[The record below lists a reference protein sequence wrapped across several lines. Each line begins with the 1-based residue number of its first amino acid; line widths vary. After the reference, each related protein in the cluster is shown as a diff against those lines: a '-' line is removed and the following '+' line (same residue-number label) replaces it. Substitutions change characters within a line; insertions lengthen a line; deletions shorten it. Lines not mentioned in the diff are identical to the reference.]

1 MVRKTTLHSGVCDMS
16 FVHLHVHTQY
26 SILDGLSDIKK
37 LFAKARE
44 LGMPALAITD
54 HGNMYGVKEF
64 LKWAWDKSN
73 LGPDKKPVVKPLVGC
88 EIYVTRHYD
97 HRLHDPEHK
106 KYYHLIL
113 LAKNYNGYRNL
124 MKICSE
130 GFIEGFYYKP
140 RVTHEILEQYHED
153 LICCSACLAGEISQ
167 NLIAGNY
174 DEARKAAL
182 WHKNLFGE
190 DYYLEVMLHKSR
202 VEGLPPETKEKIDRV
217 YSEQTVA
224 NEGIFRLAGEL
235 GINVVATNDAH
246 FISREDG
253 PVHDRLI
260 CLTTNANISD
270 PKRLHYTQEEFI
282 KSREEMEELFPDHP
296 EVLDNTL
303 AVAEKIE
310 AYKID
315 RPHVLPKFAIDPDF
329 LSDIDAKLL
338 EYKDVIDAGR
348 NTEAGEYRGDEF
360 CHSVAYLCELT
371 YRGAHSRYGETL
383 NGEQT
388 ERIDFE
394 LKTISKMGFPDYF
407 LIVQD
412 YIAASRKHGYL
423 VGPGRGSAAGSV
435 VAYCLGITN
444 LDPIKYN
451 LLFERFLNPDRISM
465 PDIDVDFENLLD
477 AHDYVE
483 RSYGEDHVSRVITFG
498 TMAAKSAIKD
508 VARISEVSIDESNRL
523 SKMVPDRLS
532 EKVEKEYP
540 FNPKLDELKPG
551 FKVIEKEVEI
561 DGVKQ
566 KRSFQKGMEDVNVK
580 ITLSNCYRL
589 VPEFKNELEN
599 GPEINKEVLKY
610 ALKLEGCIRQVGVH
624 ACATIIGRSNLTDH
638 IPICLSKDKETGK
651 DVWTSQYDGHYI
663 EDVGML
669 KMDFLGLNTL
679 SIIHETLRNIK
690 QRHGIDIDIE
700 AIDIADRETLELYG
714 RGDTTVVFQF
724 ESEGMKNWL
733 QRLRPERFEDLIAM
747 NALYRPGPMDY
758 IPDFV
763 ARKQGVQKI
772 EYDLPEMEEYLDE
785 TYGITVYQEQ
795 VMLLSRK
802 LANFTKGEA
811 DRLRKAMGK
820 KKINEMMELKDK
832 FMTQGQANGHPE
844 KVLDKIWKDWEKFA
858 EYAFNKSHATCYA
871 WVSYQTGWLKCHY
884 TAEFLAAN
892 LSCNLSNMEE
902 IKNIM
907 ADCKMHGIKV
917 LSPDVNES
925 EAKFTVNHDGNIR
938 FGLGGLKSFGS
949 NVVDAIIA
957 ERAAN
962 GMFADVFDFVERMAE
977 RSAKD
982 GKNVVISAK
991 SVEIL
996 AIAGAFDSFGY
1007 KRSQFF
1013 APGESGERF
1022 IDELTRYMDL
1032 FKADKMDNS
1041 LSLFGEVEELKP
1053 KRPSVPDAP
1062 EEENTLNLLQE
1073 EKNYVGMYLS
1083 SHPLDR
1089 YSFEIENFTNISMGR
1104 LQDTVSECEKEG
1116 KKFSGAVAGIVTE
1129 VKSITT
1135 KNGSPGARVTVEDY
1149 SGHYEFA
1156 LFGKDYEAYIAYMK
1170 PHEYLYMQG
1179 EIDER
1184 YFVKPEER
1192 AKGRTAPYAFKIKR
1206 ILLLGNVVETF
1217 VSGLSVDID
1226 TSQINPDFRKQFRM
1240 LLKDNPGSTPLS
1252 VVIHDKSTGYNLDFH
1267 SKKYTVAVSGELI
1280 MQLKLL
1286 GLPCSVRK
1294 KPA

>member
-1 MVRKTTLHSGVCDMS
+1 MS

-37 LFAKARE
+37 LFARARE
-44 LGMPALAITD
+44 LGMPAIAITD

-64 LKWAWDKSN
+64 LKWGWDKSN
-73 LGPDKKPVVKPLVGC
+73 LGPDKQPIVKPLVGC
-88 EIYVTRHYD
+88 EVYVTRHYD
-97 HRLHDPEHK
+97 HRLKDNEHN

-113 LAKNYNGYRNL
+113 LAKNYNGYKNL
-124 MKICSE
+124 MKICST

-140 RVTHEILEQYHED
+140 RITHEILAQYHED
-153 LICCSACLAGEISQ
+153 LICSSACLAGEISQ
-167 NLIAGNY
+167 NIIRGDY
-174 DEARKAAL
+174 EGARKAAQ
-182 WHKNLFGE
+182 WHKDLFGE
-190 DYYLEVMLHKSR
+190 DYYLEVMLHKTEI
-202 VEGLPPETKEKIDRV
+202 EGLAPEAMDRILEV
-217 YSEQTVA
+217 GRQQEIA
-224 NEGIFRLAGEL
+224 NRGIFQLAGEL
-235 GINVVATNDAH
+235 GIKVVATNDAH
-246 FISREDG
+246 FLSREDG

-260 CLTTNANISD
+260 CLTTNANYSD
-270 PKRLHYTQEEFI
+270 PKRLRYTQQEYI
-282 KSREEMEELFPDHP
+282 KSEEEMAALFPDHP
-296 EVLDNTL
+296 EALANTL
-303 AVAEKIE
+303 EVAGKIE

-315 RPHVLPKFAIDPDF
+315 RPHVLPKYEIDPAF
-329 LSDIDAKLL
+329 LAQIDAKL
-338 EYKDVIDAGR
+338 EQYKEVIDEGR
-348 NTEAGEYRGDEF
+348 EGRGEEF
-360 CHSVAYLCELT
+360 CRSVAYLCELT
-371 YRGAHSRYGETL
+371 YRGAAKRYGDVL
-383 NGEQT
+383 NEEQR

-394 LKTISKMGFPDYF
+394 LKTICKMGFPDYF

-412 YIAASRKHGYL
+412 YIAASRAHGFL

-477 AHDYVE
+477 AHEYVE

-532 EKVEKEYP
+532 EKVEREYP

-551 FKVIEKEVEI
+551 FKVIEKEVEV

-566 KRSFQKGMEDVNVK
+566 RRTFQKGLEEVDAK
-580 ITLSNCYRL
+580 ITLANCYRL
-589 VPEFKNELEN
+589 VPEFRNELEN
-599 GPEINKEVLKY
+599 GPEVNKEVLKY
-610 ALKLEGCIRQVGVH
+610 AQKLEGCVRQVGVH
-624 ACATIIGRSNLTDH
+624 ACATIIGRGNLTDY

-669 KMDFLGLNTL
+669 KMDFLGLITL

-700 AIDIADRETLELYG
+700 AIDIADRPTLELYG

-724 ESEGMKNWL
+724 ESEGMKSWL

-763 ARKQGVQKI
+763 ARKQGLQKI
-772 EYDLPEMEEYLDE
+772 EYDLPEMEEYLAE

-802 LANFTKGEA
+802 LASFTKGEA

-820 KKINEMMELKDK
+820 KKIDEMMVLKDK
-832 FMTQGQANGHPE
+832 FMSQGQQNGHPE

-858 EYAFNKSHATCYA
+858 QYAFNKSHATCYA

-902 IKNIM
+902 IKKIM

-925 EAKFTVNHDGNIR
+925 EAKFTVNREGNIR

-957 ERAAN
+957 EREEN
-962 GMFADVFDFVERMAE
+962 GLFADLFDFVERMAE

-982 GKNVVISAK
+982 TRNVIITPK
-991 SVEIL
+991 SIEIL
-996 AIAGAFDSFGY
+996 ALAGAFDSFGY

-1013 APGESGERF
+1013 APGASGDRF
-1022 IDELTRYMDL
+1022 VDELTRYMDL

-1053 KRPSVPDAP
+1053 QRPTVPEAP
-1062 EEENTLNLLQE
+1062 SDENTLALLQE

-1089 YSFEIENFTNISMGR
+1089 YSFEIENFTNISVAR
-1104 LQDTVSECEKEG
+1104 LSDKVMECDKDH
-1116 KKFSGAVAGIVTE
+1116 KKAVCNVAGIVTDI
-1129 VKSITT
+1129 KQMTT
-1135 KNGSPGARVTVEDY
+1135 RTGSPGVRVTVEDY
-1149 SGHYEFA
+1149 QGHYEFA

-1170 PHEYLYMQG
+1170 PHEYLYIQG

-1184 YFVKPEER
+1184 YRLKPEE
-1192 AKGRTAPYAFKIKR
+1192 AAQGKTAPYAFKIRKVM
-1206 ILLLGNVVETF
+1206 LLGNVAEAF
-1217 VSGLSVDID
+1217 ISGLSVDID
-1226 TSQINPDFRKQFRM
+1226 TEQLSPAFRKDFTKV
-1240 LLKDNPGSTPLS
+1240 LKGNPGKTPLS
-1252 VVIHDKSTGYNLDFH
+1252 VVLHDKKTGYNLDFH
-1267 SKKYTVAVSGELI
+1267 SKKFAVSVSGDLV
-1280 MQLKLL
+1280 MQLKML
-1286 GLPCSVRK
+1286 GLACAVK
-1294 KPA
+1294 KKDQPS